1 MKRIRELCD
10 PTPGLAAYLRECPD
24 GEASWEGFRDHRNHS
39 GISAHH
45 ELVDAL
51 ARLQHGL
58 CGYCEIDLKES
69 DRQVEHVIPRS
80 DPAQGSSEALNA
92 GNMIACCLGGS
103 AKNLFGPD
111 AAGDD
116 DRYQPPMKH
125 NLSCGQKKGEDSI
138 PVDPRTLPAL
148 PSVTTV
154 TSEGNIMADAQACA
168 LRGFDAGTVTRT
180 IEVLGL
186 NVERLRR
193 ARGKR
198 WDALSRKWQEHIDDP
213 YVMEA
218 AARSELLLGGASPLP
233 PFFTTIRSWFGDY
246 GERVLDQDRRWV

>member
-1 MKRIRELCD
+1 MKRIRKLCD
-10 PTPGLAAYLRECPD
+10 PTSGLAAYLRQCPD

-39 GISAHH
+39 GVSAHH
-45 ELVDAL
+45 ELVDAI

-58 CGYCEIDLKES
+58 CGYCEIDLKEL

-80 DPAQGSSEALNA
+80 DPAQGSTEALNA

-103 AKNLFGPD
+103 AKNRYGPD

-116 DRYQPPMKH
+116 DRFLPPVKH
-125 NLSCGQKKGEDSI
+125 NLSCGQKKGEASI

-154 TSEGNIMADAQACA
+154 TSEGKIKADGQACA
-168 LRGFDAGTVTRT
+168 LRGFDACMVART

-193 ARGKR
+193 AREKR
-198 WDALSRKWQEHIDDP
+198 WNVLDRKWQEHINDP
-213 YVMEA
+213 DVMEA